1 MTVQM
6 INKLFL
12 LLIWLLIAGFANA
25 EISSQLEVSNLNFI
39 SSDYTEDQEKSFVF
53 IGADIKSENAEN
65 DVFKINLSGKYT
77 AQNSVLSYFNLKE
90 IYFTN
95 RDNSSSSAIHIGRK
109 LQTWSAADEKWN
121 LGSYQPQ
128 FRWNPLDVESQGL
141 FGIFYEKNFGQ
152 WSLNLFGTQVFIP
165 DQGPNYEI
173 KDGQFESSNPYF
185 PPPPQDIIF
194 QNIILPIDYNIIK
207 PEVSEFAK
215 QPSFGLKLEYQ
226 NDFFEATFAG
236 TYKPSNQFA
245 FGYKGILVTNRVRVD
260 LQPKIYYEKL
270 TSLDVATK
278 WKGGKAGLGV
288 IYTDPETPTFDANYN
303 SPVFESNTTVV
314 PYIRFEFEPIDIEFS
329 ALNIEGG
336 EIEETGPDASP
347 DRQPLT
353 QKYLY
358 TRAYQFSLTSR
369 SQWGDNLKILSSLQW
384 REAEKNLLQT
394 LKLKNIF
401 DIVGPW
407 KMTLDI
413 FLVETSEEA
422 SPVSNYRN
430 LDQVWAGASYEF

>member
-1 MTVQM
+1 MLVP
-6 INKLFL
+6 L
-12 LLIWLLIAGFANA
+12 LANA

-53 IGADIKSENAEN
+53 IGTDIKSENAEN
-65 DVFKINLSGKYT
+65 DVFKIDLNAKYT
-77 AQNSVLSYFNLKE
+77 PQNSVLSYFNLKE

-95 RDNSSSSAIHIGRK
+95 RGNSSSAIHIGRK
-109 LQTWSAADEKWN
+109 LQTWSVADEKWN

-128 FRWNPLDVESQGL
+128 FRWNPLDIESQGL
-141 FGIFYEKNFGQ
+141 FGIFYEKNFGA

-215 QPSFGLKLEYQ
+215 QASFGLKLDYQ
-226 NDFFEATFAG
+226 NDFFEATLAG
-236 TYKPSNQFA
+236 AYKPSNQFA

-270 TSLDVATK
+270 TSLDLAAK
-278 WKGGKAGLGV
+278 WKSGKAGLGV
-288 IYTDPETPTFDANYN
+288 IYADPETPDYEDNYN
-303 SPVFESNTTVV
+303 SPVFETNTTVV
-314 PYIRFEFEPIDIEFS
+314 PYIRFEFEPIDVEFS

-336 EIEETGPDASP
+336 KIKETGPDANP

-358 TRAYQFSLTSR
+358 ARAYQFSLTSR
-369 SQWGDNLKILSSLQW
+369 SQWGDNLKILSTLEW

-422 SPVSNYRN
+422 STVSNYRN